1 MERYGESC
9 NRLTLTFCLLFK
21 IDRGQLVTFK
31 HMRTFSRQLIEKIGS
46 PYWQIYSIIT
56 CGGKVIS
63 TGYNRSYE
71 YGFRSNGKDYLR
83 HAECDA
89 ILKLPDKY
97 RSKRKKLRMW
107 VIRNGYKNCKP
118 CKDCLQFISES
129 GYNVKNIYYSDQ
141 GCIWDEHFT
150 TINTE
155 HRSIGYY

>member
-1 MERYGESC
+1 
-9 NRLTLTFCLLFK
+9 
-21 IDRGQLVTFK
+21 
-31 HMRTFSRQLIEKIGS
+31 MRTFSRQLIEKIGS
-46 PYWQIYSIIT
+46 PYWQIYSMIT

-97 RSKRKKLRMW
+97 RYKKKKLRLW

-118 CKDCLQFISES
+118 CEDCLRFISES

-141 GCIWDEHFT
+141 GCVWDEHFN
-150 TINTE
+150 TIDTE
-155 HRSIGYY
+155 HRSMDSMNAVLLKTPARPCRKTPKTPKH